1 MQKKAARLFVL
12 PILFLISCSGSSNDN
27 PSSFADD
34 PLNLSTGQCFNDFSS
49 LDLEYGDDSVDAGS
63 VEVVNCMSPHNG
75 EVIAVYSSVPLS
87 GRNSSDPAS
96 DLCTNEMFSFVKSFF
111 SNLNDYEFNLIGESF
126 DKKFQNIYYT
136 YANEYGGTDINNTIV
151 CTISSGY
158 TLTKTYLRES
168 LKELN

>member
-27 PSSFADD
+27 PSSFVDD

-49 LDLEYGDDSVDAGS
+49 LDLDYGDDSVDAGS

-87 GRNSSDPAS
+87 GRNSSDPAH
-96 DLCTNEMFSFVKSFF
+96 DICFNEMFGFVKSFF
-111 SNLNDYEFNLIGESF
+111 PNLNDYEFILF
-126 DKKFQNIYYT
+126 F
-136 YANEYGGTDINNTIV
+136 NEEKVLTRNPS
-151 CTISSGY
+151 TISDSACSGENP
-158 TLTKTYLRES
+158 RD
-168 LKELN
+168 NR

>member
-1 MQKKAARLFVL
+1 MHKTNL
-12 PILFLISCSGSSNDN
+12 ILLIIFLVSCSEANNIEN
-27 PSSFADD
+27 PSSFVDD
-34 PLNLSTGQCFNDFSS
+34 PLNLITGQCFNDFSS

-87 GRNSSDPAS
+87 GRNSSNPAS

-111 SNLNDYEFNLIGESF
+111 PNLNDYEFNLIGESF